1 MKRLCVG
8 VILFLG
14 VQWLSAQQP
23 TVPAN
28 AVEEMHNWN
37 ERLLEAA
44 QVPGGNSSQIPRD
57 YKIGPEDL
65 IEVSVFEVPEL
76 SRAVRVSAGGAVSLP
91 LIGAV
96 PVVGLS
102 PLEVEKKLTG
112 LLRQSYI
119 KDPQVTVFLKEFRSD
134 PVSIVGAVKMP
145 GLYYI
150 QTEKSLIE
158 VLAMAQGFSDGPTR
172 LPGQEI
178 LITHKARTGQPPVEA
193 SLATAD
199 SLSSETSAVAAD
211 EKTDWAEV
219 VEVPI
224 KKLLES
230 GDPKWNVPIYP
241 GDVVRVVQAGTYYVA
256 GDVNHPGG
264 FPLTDFEH
272 VTTLQALAIAGGT
285 KRSAKMGEALI
296 IRRDASGNRIETK
309 VDLKKIERGQAEDL
323 DIGAN
328 DILFVPGSVTK
339 QAVLRAVEATIQVA
353 TGVLIWR

>member
-1 MKRLCVG
+1 M
-8 VILFLG
+8 
-14 VQWLSAQQP
+14 
-23 TVPAN
+23 
-28 AVEEMHNWN
+28 
-37 ERLLEAA
+37 
-44 QVPGGNSSQIPRD
+44 
-57 YKIGPEDL
+57 
-65 IEVSVFEVPEL
+65 
-76 SRAVRVSAGGAVSLP
+76 
-91 LIGAV
+91 
-96 PVVGLS
+96 
-102 PLEVEKKLTG
+102 
-112 LLRQSYI
+112 
-119 KDPQVTVFLKEFRSD
+119 
-134 PVSIVGAVKMP
+134 
-145 GLYYI
+145 
-150 QTEKSLIE
+150 
-158 VLAMAQGFSDGPTR
+158 
-172 LPGQEI
+172 
-178 LITHKARTGQPPVEA
+178 
-193 SLATAD
+193 
-199 SLSSETSAVAAD
+199 
-211 EKTDWAEV
+211 
-219 VEVPI
+219 
-224 KKLLES
+224 LES